1 MNKEKTRMNERST
14 RRPGRPFL
22 SDKEKTVESLITW
35 TASQRELAKQIGG
48 GKVSVGVRR
57 LLEFYIANSGK

>member
-1 MNKEKTRMNERST
+1 MNEKRNL
-14 RRPGRPFL
+14 RGPGRPRL
-22 SDKEKTVESLITW
+22 SDNEETVDSVITW
-35 TASQRELAKQIGG
+35 LVSQRELVKQIGG